1 MKTQP
6 SEQDIEAVQRELVA
20 HFTRYDNWKNRYRL
34 LIEMGKQL
42 NMPEAWRTEENRIH
56 GCQSQVWLHAEEKDG
71 RLYFHGISDAA
82 IVSGLVAMLLQVYSG
97 RTPEEIL
104 KAPLDFLKEMG
115 LLQHLS
121 PNRANG
127 LYHMIKRIQ
136 KIAKDA
142 LIRKIKAQQS
152 GQNAS

>member
-1 MKTQP
+1 MDTTIPDK
-6 SEQDIEAVQRELVA
+6 SIEAVQRELVDT
-20 HFTRYDNWKNRYRL
+20 FNRYDNWKDRYKL
-34 LIEMGKQL
+34 LIDMGKKLQD
-42 NMPEAWRTEENRIH
+42 MPEAYKTEENRIH
-56 GCQSQVWLHAEEKDG
+56 GCQSQVWLHTEEHDG
-71 RLYFHGISDAA
+71 RLFFQGMSDAA
-82 IVSGLVAMLLQVYSG
+82 IVSGLVAMLLQVYNG

-136 KIAKDA
+136 KEAKEA
-142 LIRKIKAQQS
+142 LIRQIKAKQQ
-152 GQNAS
+152 AH

>member
-1 MKTQP
+1 MELTPPDK
-6 SEQDIEAVQRELVA
+6 SIEEVQRELVER
-20 HFTRYDNWKNRYRL
+20 FSRYDNWKDRYRL
-34 LIEMGKQL
+34 LIDMGKQL
-42 NMPEAWRTEENRIH
+42 QAMPEEYRTEENRIH
-56 GCQSQVWLHAEEKDG
+56 GCQSQVWLHVEEKDG
-71 RLYFHGISDAA
+71 RLYFQGMSDAA
-82 IVSGLVAMLLQVYSG
+82 IVSGLVAMLLTVYNG

-136 KIAKDA
+136 KAAKEA
-142 LIRKIKAQQS
+142 LIRRIKAQQ
-152 GQNAS
+152 NAH

>member
-1 MKTQP
+1 MELTPPDK
-6 SEQDIEAVQRELVA
+6 SIEDVQRELVER
-20 HFTRYDNWKNRYRL
+20 FSRYDNWKDRYRL
-34 LIEMGKQL
+34 LIDMGKQL
-42 NMPEAWRTEENRIH
+42 QAMPEEYRTEENRIH
-56 GCQSQVWLHAEEKDG
+56 GCQSQVWLHVEEKDG
-71 RLYFHGISDAA
+71 RLYFQGMSDAA
-82 IVSGLVAMLLQVYSG
+82 IVSGLVAMLLAVYNG

-136 KIAKDA
+136 KVAKEA
-142 LIRKIKAQQS
+142 LIRRIKAQQ
-152 GQNAS
+152 NAH

>member
-1 MKTQP
+1 MELTPPDK
-6 SEQDIEAVQRELVA
+6 SIEDVQRELVER
-20 HFTRYDNWKNRYRL
+20 FSRYDNWKDRYKL
-34 LIEMGKQL
+34 LIDMGKQL
-42 NMPEAWRTEENRIH
+42 QAMPEEYRTEENRIH
-56 GCQSQVWLHAEEKDG
+56 GCQSQVWLHVEEKDG
-71 RLYFHGISDAA
+71 RLYFQGMSDAA
-82 IVSGLVAMLLQVYSG
+82 IVSGLVAMLLTVYNG

-136 KIAKDA
+136 KAAKEA
-142 LIRKIKAQQS
+142 LIRRIKAQQ
-152 GQNAS
+152 NAH

>member
-1 MKTQP
+1 MDITIPDKSIEDVQKALV
-6 SEQDIEAVQRELVA
+6 EQLKK
-20 HFTRYDNWKNRYRL
+20 YDNWKDRYKL
-34 LIEMGKQL
+34 LIDMGKKLQD
-42 NMPEAWRTEENRIH
+42 MPEAYKTEENRIH
-56 GCQSQVWLHAEEKDG
+56 GCQSQVWLHTEEKDG
-71 RLYFHGISDAA
+71 RLFFTGMSDAA
-82 IVSGLVAMLLQVYSG
+82 IVSGLVAMLLQVYNG

-136 KIAKDA
+136 KEAKAA
-142 LIRKIKAQQS
+142 LIRQIKAQKTQ
-152 GQNAS
+152 